1 VPAGT
6 AGLVVQ
12 TASTDP
18 NSNVDLYLYRKGV
31 VVERAWASWTSN
43 ERTYIFN
50 PPAGTYTVYVYAQ
63 QAGGAKIPYQL
74 QYSVI
79 SRTGK
84 YRPATLE
91 APTTVER
98 GGGYSYTL
106 TPKGTLPDV
115 EHWAYTEFSTR
126 GQVIPGQLISS
137 R

>member
-1 VPAGT
+1 
-6 AGLVVQ
+6 
-12 TASTDP
+12 
-18 NSNVDLYLYRKGV
+18 
-31 VVERAWASWTSN
+31 
-43 ERTYIFN
+43 
-50 PPAGTYTVYVYAQ
+50 
-63 QAGGAKIPYQL
+63 
-74 QYSVI
+74 VI

-91 APTTVER
+91 TPTTVER